1 MTTVTISLPESLKE
15 FVDAQVANRGY
26 GNVSEYFRSL
36 LREAQQKEADAR
48 LEALLLEGLASESIP
63 LNDEFWQRLKVKTE
77 QIRRKYAGRNPEA
90 GGTKKK
96 AR

>member
-15 FVDAQVANRGY
+15 FVDVQVATKGY

-48 LEALLLEGLASESIP
+48 LEALLLEGLASGDPIP
-63 LNDEFWQRLKVKTE
+63 VTKEFWTELRAEAVRRVQARKAGKQRV
-77 QIRRKYAGRNPEA
+77 
-90 GGTKKK
+90 
-96 AR
+96 

>member
-1 MTTVTISLPESLKE
+1 MTTVTISLPESLKQ
-15 FVDAQVANRGY
+15 FVDAQVASKGY

-63 LNDEFWQRLKVKTE
+63 LDEEFWRRFKAKTE
-77 QIRRKYAGRNPEA
+77 KIRRKYAGRA
-90 GGTKKK
+90 RKKSL
-96 AR
+96 